1 MPGAARVQVLL
12 FCDNCMTPHVLFLTV
27 SFAGGSFS
35 RGGLYCVHQV
45 SCRCVLLQGSTPPA
59 ESSIYVMVQ
68 AGWAAIHDL
77 ISACMQD
84 INPKYAGALLGIS
97 NTAGALPGIIGVSAV
112 GVLLDR
118 TGSWASALF
127 IPIAATYLLGLLTF
141 SWLGSSER
149 IDFDRDI

>member
-1 MPGAARVQVLL
+1 M
-12 FCDNCMTPHVLFLTV
+12 
-27 SFAGGSFS
+27 
-35 RGGLYCVHQV
+35 
-45 SCRCVLLQGSTPPA
+45 
-59 ESSIYVMVQ
+59 
-68 AGWAAIHDL
+68 
-77 ISACMQD
+77 SACMQD

-118 TGSWASALF
+118 TGSWSSALF

-149 IDFDRDI
+149 IDFDRD